1 MTESATATG
10 PATRQDGSGLGD
22 LVTGL
27 VATGFG
33 IAVVVHVSGFPRLPD
48 GAPGPAL
55 FPGILGALFVLF
67 GSVLVL
73 RGIRQRRAPTV
84 QAAPPGQ
91 RGRWAPAL
99 AVVGAVVFYLLLSE
113 VLGFSLTMAL
123 LLFGLSWLL
132 GARPLVAGVS
142 AVITTAVLYALFQ
155 QLLLVP
161 LPTGP
166 FG

>member
-1 MTESATATG
+1 MTEPATATDQ
-10 PATRQDGSGLGD
+10 ATGQDGSGLGD
-22 LVTGL
+22 LVTGV
-27 VATGFG
+27 VAAGFG
-33 IAVVVHVSGFPRLPD
+33 IAVVLHVSGFPRLPD

-73 RGIRQRRAPTV
+73 RGIRRRGT
-84 QAAPPGQ
+84 PPVEVPRSDGG
-91 RGRWAPAL
+91 GRWFPAV
-99 AVVGAVVFYLLLSE
+99 AVVAAVVFYLLLSE